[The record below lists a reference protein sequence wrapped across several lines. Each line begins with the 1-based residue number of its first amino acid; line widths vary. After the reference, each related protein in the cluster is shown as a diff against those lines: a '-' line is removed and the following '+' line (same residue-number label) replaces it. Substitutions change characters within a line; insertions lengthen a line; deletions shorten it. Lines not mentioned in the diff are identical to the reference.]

1 MSDPKND
8 AGTSQPKA
16 PAKDPKKKGEED
28 LSEEDLASKQQLE
41 LYVERVQDSDPGLQ
55 KVVLESMRRLNQI
68 RACLLVLQHETRTST
83 SSMTSVPKPLKFL
96 RPHYGTL
103 KSFYET
109 MRDSDMKKYL
119 ADILSVLALTMSAEG
134 ERESLKYRL
143 LGSEGDIGSW
153 GHEYVRRN
161 FTRVY
166 QATESE
172 EAPIEDLMELVQQ
185 IVSFHMKHNA
195 EPEAVDLLMEVEDLD
210 LLLEHVDKTN
220 FKRTCLYLTSAARL
234 VVDIAY
240 TIYMKFEEFASA
252 LQIALSLDN
261 MQHMR
266 QVFTSCD
273 DQLKMQFCY
282 ILARHACFCY
292 IAVGITFE
300 LDDEMVADDDDRE
313 ALQDIINNT
322 KLSESYLTLVRDIEV
337 MEPKSPEDIYKAL
350 IVACRHRKRKK
361 NTPFES
367 SLHPKHGSDAGFFQ
381 NRNRSRRKNSRL
393 PISDD
398 SHPDKPTNERSN
410 LSVLESW
417 FRVSGAYFIVIP
429 NMLVAP
435 SLPLD
440 PSHHDE
446 VRTIF
451 IMGLPEDVK
460 ERELQ
465 NLLRWLPG
473 FEASQV
479 NYKGGKPMGFALF
492 SNAKFAFAAK
502 DALQETVFDA
512 KSKSLLHI
520 EMAKK
525 NLLVKGGIVKDS
537 DAYDPYGC
545 YPVPLV
551 LPMLNP
557 APVAAPSI
565 YVPVQAGCCDD
576 KSVVDVVH
584 DGTKE
589 STTKRYC
596 NDKSCE
602 VARIGRIRF
611 NNLWKEGHPKQIMDL
626 LSQHPFVVNSLV
638 PSWTTSAATKD
649 CFPIPYLSPCEGG
662 KPSGLDSLS
671 AIFLAK
677 KAHLLDD
684 RAGASVDSARQN
696 LAATFVNAF
705 VNAGFSQDKLMT
717 APSDSS
723 IGGSTGNWLF
733 KNKEHGKTSVAAS
746 LGMILL
752 WDVDSG
758 LAQIYKYFH
767 SNDNHV
773 IAGALL
779 GVGIVNC
786 GVKNDSDP
794 ALTLLSEYI
803 SKEDSSVR
811 IGAIMVLGIA
821 YAGAQNEQIHSSL
834 TPILNDAKAPLNV
847 IAFTAIS
854 LGLIYVG
861 SCNEEVAQA
870 IIFALMDRSES
881 ELGKPLT
888 RLLPLALGLLYLG
901 KHESVEA
908 TAEVSKMF
916 NEKIRKYCDMTLL
929 SCAYAGTGNVL
940 KVQNLLGHCAQH
952 LEKGETHQ
960 GPAYG
965 EQNIRRAVPLALG
978 LLCISNPKVNV
989 MDTLSRLSH
998 DSDSEVAM
1006 AAVISLGLIGGG
1018 TNNARTAS
1026 MLRNLSSY
1034 YYKDANLL
1042 FCVRIAQGLVHLGK
1056 GLLTVNPYH
1065 SDRFLLAPTALAG
1078 LVTILHACLDMKAM
1092 PRMLMTVDENHKLL
1106 PVPVRVGQAVDVVGQ
1121 AGQPKTITGFQ
1132 THSRYIPLSPI
1143 LEVHVILKENP
1154 EYREDS

>member
-16 PAKDPKKKGEED
+16 PAKDPKKKEEED
-28 LSEEDLASKQQLE
+28 LSEEDLALKQQLE
-41 LYVERVQDSDPGLQ
+41 LYVERVQDSDAGLQ
-55 KVVLESMRRLNQI
+55 KVALESMR
-68 RACLLVLQHETRTST
+68 HEIRTST

-103 KSFYET
+103 KGFYET
-109 MRDSDMKKYL
+109 MPDSDLRKYL

-153 GHEYVRRN
+153 GHEYVRNLAGEISQEYIKR
-161 FTRVY
+161 
-166 QATESE
+166 QSE
-172 EAPIEDLMELVQQ
+172 EASIEDLMELVQQ

-210 LLLEHVDKTN
+210 LLVEHVDKTN
-220 FKRTCLYLTSAARL
+220 FKRTCLYLTSAARYLPGPDDML
-234 VVDIAY
+234 VLDIAY
-240 TIYMKFEEFASA
+240 TIYLKFEEFASA

-261 MQHMR
+261 MQHVR

-273 DQLKMQFCY
+273 NQLKKMQFCY
-282 ILARHACFCY
+282 ILARH
-292 IAVGITFE
+292 GITFE

-322 KLSESYLTLVRDIEV
+322 KLSESYLTLARDIEV
-337 MEPKSPEDIYKAL
+337 MEPKSPEDIYKA
-350 IVACRHRKRKK
+350 
-361 NTPFES
+361 
-367 SLHPKHGSDAGFFQ
+367 
-381 NRNRSRRKNSRL
+381 
-393 PISDD
+393 
-398 SHPDKPTNERSN
+398 
-410 LSVLESW
+410 
-417 FRVSGAYFIVIP
+417 
-429 NMLVAP
+429 
-435 SLPLD
+435 
-440 PSHHDE
+440 
-446 VRTIF
+446 
-451 IMGLPEDVK
+451 
-460 ERELQ
+460 
-465 NLLRWLPG
+465 
-473 FEASQV
+473 
-479 NYKGGKPMGFALF
+479 
-492 SNAKFAFAAK
+492 
-502 DALQETVFDA
+502 
-512 KSKSLLHI
+512 
-520 EMAKK
+520 
-525 NLLVKGGIVKDS
+525 
-537 DAYDPYGC
+537 
-545 YPVPLV
+545 
-551 LPMLNP
+551 
-557 APVAAPSI
+557 
-565 YVPVQAGCCDD
+565 
-576 KSVVDVVH
+576 
-584 DGTKE
+584 
-589 STTKRYC
+589 
-596 NDKSCE
+596 
-602 VARIGRIRF
+602 
-611 NNLWKEGHPKQIMDL
+611 
-626 LSQHPFVVNSLV
+626 
-638 PSWTTSAATKD
+638 
-649 CFPIPYLSPCEGG
+649 
-662 KPSGLDSLS
+662 
-671 AIFLAK
+671 
-677 KAHLLDD
+677 HLLDG
-684 RAGASVDSARQN
+684 RASAGASVDSARQN

-705 VNAGFSQDKLMT
+705 VNAGFGQDKLMT
-717 APSDSS
+717 APADSS

-733 KNKEHGKTSVAAS
+733 KNKEHGKTSAAAS

-758 LAQIYKYFH
+758 LAQIDKYFH

-786 GVKNDSDP
+786 GIKNDCDP
-794 ALTLLSEYI
+794 ALALLSEYI

-811 IGAIMVLGIA
+811 IGAIMGLGIA
-821 YAGAQNEQIHSSL
+821 YAGAQNEQIRSSL
-834 TPILNDAKAPLNV
+834 TPILNDAKAPLDV

-881 ELGKPLT
+881 ELGEPLT

-901 KHESVEA
+901 KQESVEA
-908 TAEVSKMF
+908 TAEVSKTF

-960 GPAYG
+960 GPAVLGIAMVAMAEELGLEMSIRSLEHLLQYG

-1006 AAVISLGLIGGG
+1006 AAVISLGLIGAG
-1018 TNNARTAS
+1018 TNNARIAG

-1034 YYKDANLL
+1034 YYKDASLL

-1056 GLLTVNPYH
+1056 GLLTLNPYH
-1065 SDRFLLAPTALAG
+1065 SDRFLLSPTALAG
-1078 LVTILHACLDMKAM
+1078 LVTMLHACLDMKAM
-1092 PRMLMTVDENHKLL
+1092 VLGKYHYVLYFIVLAMQPRMLMAVDENLKPLS
-1106 PVPVRVGQAVDVVGQ
+1106 VPVRVGQAVDVVGQ
-1121 AGQPKTITGFQ
+1121 AGRPKTITGFQ
-1132 THSRYIPLSPI
+1132 THSTPVLLAAGDRAELATEKYIPLSPI
-1143 LEVHVILKENP
+1143 LEGHVILKENP